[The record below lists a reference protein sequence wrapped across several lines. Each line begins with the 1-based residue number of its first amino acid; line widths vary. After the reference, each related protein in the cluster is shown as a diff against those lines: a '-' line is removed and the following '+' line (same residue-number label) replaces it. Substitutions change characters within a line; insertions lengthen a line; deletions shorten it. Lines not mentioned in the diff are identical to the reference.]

1 MAYDEALADRVRALL
16 HGDERV
22 TERKMFGGLAF
33 LVRGHMVAGIL
44 DEELMLRLGKPG
56 AAEALTEPHTRPMD
70 FTGKVLSTMLFVE
83 PAGIAAPAD
92 LEAWVRRAL
101 AFAESLPPKG

>member
-56 AAEALTEPHTRPMD
+56 AAEAAMVTPP
-70 FTGKVLSTMLFVE
+70 GKRHSWSRV
-83 PAGIAAPAD
+83 
-92 LEAWVRRAL
+92 
-101 AFAESLPPKG
+101 